1 MKKISLYI
9 LLASSLCLMASCG
22 SKKAD
27 NEASQADSISTSK
40 PAAIASDPQWNNQ
53 KSVKWNGH
61 DYQITLKRTPAH
73 DLPVV
78 TDELGQRYYD
88 NRVEVTITRDGAPFY
103 NKKFTKEAFIDFI
116 SDKDIETG
124 ILQGIAF
131 DDVDNKENGLRFG
144 AQVGVPGED
153 GIPFVI
159 IINSEG
165 MASITKDNVLDT
177 SAQDT
182 EEE

>member
-1 MKKISLYI
+1 MKNILFFI
-9 LLASSLCLMASCG
+9 LLVSNACLIVSCG
-22 SKKAD
+22 NKNKD
-27 NEASQADSISTSK
+27 NEAEQTNTTTANK
-40 PAAIASDPQWNNQ
+40 PAAIVSDPKWNNQ
-53 KSVKWNGH
+53 KGVKWNGH
-61 DYQITLKRTPAH
+61 NYQITIERTPAK
-73 DLPVV
+73 DLAIV

-88 NRVEVTITRDGAPFY
+88 NRVEITIQRDGAPFY

-116 SDKDIETG
+116 SDQDIETG

-131 DDVDNKENGLRFG
+131 DDVDKKENGLRFG

-159 IINSEG
+159 IINADG

-177 SAQDT
+177 SGQDM
-182 EEE
+182 EE